1 MTFAHATVR
10 SFLKERP
17 FGFIRP
23 RDAQSFCDSQQI
35 LVFDRS
41 GRNHYRA
48 SPQKVP
54 LAYARPAGL
63 AAEFAAAS
71 AAPRLQMPQASLH
84 IKADP
89 DALDAPLTGSVAQQ
103 PFGGLAFEAFEE
115 FSEPG
120 VLRYGDNAI
129 RLPFDEAN
137 GVYAFGPMR
146 LKADLVATIVR
157 AAFVAGVDPRLL
169 MAIADKESSFVV
181 RARASTSSA
190 TGLFQFIDATWL
202 RALRDF
208 GGKFALETEAL
219 TEALTAAELMQ
230 GEDAGASPS
239 SRARLLALRNDPFLS
254 TLMAAAMLR
263 HEQEKLEAKFGR
275 PITGAEVYLVHFLGP
290 GGARK
295 FLSALEETPT
305 AAASQLLP
313 AAARANRPIFY
324 EARWVK
330 AKPTTKISSKRSS
343 FKATAKSSPKLK
355 LVAQSLS
362 VEEVHG
368 KIENSLERRLSRY
381 RALDFGTAPQ
391 DVWSGEPGDAASGFG
406 QPFGGRASLPGDGAD
421 SAPIYF
427 ASVGKRNL

>member
-1 MTFAHATVR
+1 MVSFTLAMRNRFAIRNKSQFLLALAATIIA
-10 SFLKERP
+10 LP
-17 FGFIRP
+17 
-23 RDAQSFCDSQQI
+23 
-35 LVFDRS
+35 
-41 GRNHYRA
+41 
-48 SPQKVP
+48 PQNVP

-63 AAEFAAAS
+63 AAQLATAPAA
-71 AAPRLQMPQASLH
+71 LQLEAPQASLH
-84 IKADP
+84 IAADP
-89 DALDAPLTGSVAQQ
+89 DALDAPVEESVARQ

-146 LKADLVATIVR
+146 LKGELVAAIVR

-202 RALRDF
+202 KALRDF
-208 GGKFALETEAL
+208 GGNFALES
-219 TEALTAAELMQ
+219 EALTAADIVQ
-230 GEDAGASPS
+230 GDDAGAPAA

-290 GGARK
+290 AGAQK

-313 AAARANRPIFY
+313 AAARANRPIFF
-324 EARWVK
+324 ESRWVQAK
-330 AKPTTKISSKRSS
+330 AAKPVAKTSSKRSS
-343 FKATAKSSPKLK
+343 SKSAAKGGGQKLK

-381 RALDFGTAPQ
+381 RALDFSSAPL
-391 DVWSGEPGDAASGFG
+391 DVRSGDAGYGDSGFG
-406 QPFGGRASLPGDGAD
+406 QALGGRASLTGQRIGLE
-421 SAPIYF
+421 SRYF
-427 ASVGKRNL
+427 ASLGRGDL

>member
-1 MTFAHATVR
+1 MTA
-10 SFLKERP
+10 
-17 FGFIRP
+17 
-23 RDAQSFCDSQQI
+23 
-35 LVFDRS
+35 
-41 GRNHYRA
+41 
-48 SPQKVP
+48 
-54 LAYARPAGL
+54 PAALQL
-63 AAEFAAAS
+63 AA
-71 AAPRLQMPQASLH
+71 PQAGYDEANLH
-84 IKADP
+84 IKADT
-89 DALDAPLTGSVAQQ
+89 DALDAPFEESMVQQ
-103 PFGGLAFEAFEE
+103 PFGGLAFAAFEE

-146 LKADLVATIVR
+146 LKGELVATIVR

-208 GGKFALETEAL
+208 GGNFALDSEAL
-219 TEALTAAELMQ
+219 AAADIMQ
-230 GEDAGASPS
+230 GDDAGAPPA

-275 PITGAEVYLVHFLGP
+275 VITGAEVYLVHFLGP

-313 AAARANRPIFY
+313 AAARANRPIFF
-324 EARWVK
+324 ESRWVK
-330 AKPTTKISSKRSS
+330 TTQAARAPTKRASSKV
-343 FKATAKSSPKLK
+343 KAAKGAVVKSGGPKLK

-381 RALDFGTAPQ
+381 RALDFGSAPQ
-391 DVWSGEPGDAASGFG
+391 DVWTGEAGFG
-406 QPFGGRASLPGDGAD
+406 QALGGRASLSGDGVG
-421 SAPIYF
+421 SASRYF
-427 ASVGKRNL
+427 ASLGRGDL